1 MDSKPIFEVSHLR
14 VAAFDSGLSVGG
26 AFDAGVPGA
35 SVAVAVTD
43 AGEPL
48 SPGWVEVLPD
58 MSFSV
63 NSGEVL
69 ALVGESGSG
78 KSLALMGG
86 FSLLSQGTRV
96 LGGQTRFEDATF
108 LPGGETTVS
117 DSKASRKRRRESR
130 IAGTVVADYSDDRWT
145 KIVGTRIGFMFQNPV
160 GSWTPDLVIGE
171 QAGESLAAH
180 SDLTTDE
187 IETRVFDALG
197 EVELPQ
203 SRRLFGAFRHELSR
217 GMAQRAMLAA
227 AITKAPSLL
236 IADEPLNGLDPPV
249 AAAIMDLIKDM
260 QVRRGM
266 AMIIVTHDLAAVASV
281 ADRVAVVYG
290 GIIVEEAP
298 VAELYHHPKHP
309 YTAGLIGSI
318 PGIRRG
324 RLRGIRGEA
333 QRLVDVDRT
342 RCVFADRCEFVTEV
356 CQVGQPEIRRV
367 GGSMVACHNATPEGH
382 PGVRG

>member
-1 MDSKPIFEVSHLR
+1 VSQPLFEVRHLR
-14 VAAFDSGLSVGG
+14 VAAFDAELSYA
-26 AFDAGVPGA
+26 AFDSESSLGDISGPL
-35 SVAVAVTD
+35 TD
-43 AGEPL
+43 AGEIL

-63 NSGEVL
+63 MSGEVL

-86 FSLLSQGTRV
+86 FSLLSQETRV
-96 LGGQTRFEDATF
+96 LGGQTRFGDVTF
-108 LPGGETTVS
+108 LPGGETAVS
-117 DSKASRKRRRESR
+117 DSKRSRRQRKESR
-130 IAGTVVADYSDDRWT
+130 VAGTVVADYSDDEWA
-145 KIVGTRIGFMFQNPV
+145 KIVGTRIGFVFQNPI

-180 SDLTTDE
+180 SDLTDEE
-187 IETRVFDALG
+187 IEARVFDALG
-197 EVELPQ
+197 EVELPR

-249 AAAIMDLIKDM
+249 AAAIMELLKDM
-260 QVRRGM
+260 QVRRKM
-266 AMIIVTHDLAAVASV
+266 AMIVVTYDLAAVAGL

-290 GIIVEEAP
+290 GIIVEVGP
-298 VAELYHHPKHP
+298 VTQIYHHPKQP

-318 PGIRRG
+318 PGIRPG
-324 RLRGIRGEA
+324 RLRSIRGEA
-333 QRLVDVDRT
+333 PRLVDVDRT
-342 RCVFADRCEFVTEV
+342 RCVFADRCDFATEICDV
-356 CQVGQPEIRRV
+356 SQPELRLVRET
-367 GGSMVACHNATPEGH
+367 MVACHHATPVGH
-382 PGVRG
+382 TGVRG

>member
-1 MDSKPIFEVSHLR
+1 MSQPLFEVKHLR
-14 VAAFDSGLSVGG
+14 VAAFDAELSHAAFDSERSVGDITG
-26 AFDAGVPGA
+26 PM
-35 SVAVAVTD
+35 TD
-43 AGEPL
+43 AGEEL

-63 NSGEVL
+63 ESGEVL

-108 LPGGETTVS
+108 LPGGETAFS
-117 DSKASRKRRRESR
+117 DSKRSRQQRKESR
-130 IAGTVVADYSDDRWT
+130 VAGTVVADYSDDRWAT
-145 KIVGTRIGFMFQNPV
+145 IVGTRIGFMFQNPV

-180 SDLTTDE
+180 SVLTTEE
-187 IETRVFDALG
+187 IEARVFDALG
-197 EVELPQ
+197 EVELPK

-227 AITKAPSLL
+227 AITKAPALL

-249 AAAIMDLIKDM
+249 AAAIMDLMKDM
-260 QVRRGM
+260 QAKRKM
-266 AMIIVTHDLAAVASV
+266 AMIVVTHDLAAVASL
-281 ADRVAVVYG
+281 ADRVAVIYG
-290 GIIVEEAP
+290 GIIVEQAA
-298 VAELYHHPKHP
+298 VAEIYHRPKHP

-318 PGIRRG
+318 PGIRPG
-324 RLRGIRGEA
+324 RLRSIRGEA
-333 QRLVDVDRT
+333 VRLVDVNRSE
-342 RCVFADRCEFVTEV
+342 CVFVDRCDFATEI
-356 CQVGQPEIRRV
+356 CRASQPEVRPV
-367 GGSMVACHNATPEGH
+367 GESMVACHHAQEGGH
-382 PGVRG
+382 PGIRG

>member
-1 MDSKPIFEVSHLR
+1 MSQPLFEISHLR
-14 VAAFDSGLSVGG
+14 VAVFDGDLSLGAFDSERPVRDLRGT
-26 AFDAGVPGA
+26 
-35 SVAVAVTD
+35 VTD

-63 NSGEVL
+63 ESGEVL

-86 FSLLSQGTRV
+86 FSLLAQGTRV
-96 LGGQTRFEDATF
+96 IGGQTRFEDAIF
-108 LPGGETTVS
+108 FPGGEPVAP
-117 DSKASRKRRRESR
+117 DSKVSRRQRKESR
-130 IAGTVVADYSDDRWT
+130 VSGTVVADYSDDRWKT
-145 KIVGTRIGFMFQNPV
+145 IVGTRIGFLFQNPV

-171 QAGESLAAH
+171 QAGESLAEH
-180 SDLTTDE
+180 SDLTAAE
-187 IETRVFDALG
+187 IEARVFDALG
-197 EVELPQ
+197 EVELPR

-236 IADEPLNGLDPPV
+236 VADEPLNGLDPPV
-249 AAAIMDLIKDM
+249 AAAIMELLKDM
-260 QVRRGM
+260 QVRRNM
-266 AMIIVTHDLAAVASV
+266 AMIVVTHDLAAVAGL

-290 GIIVEEAP
+290 GIIVEEGS
-298 VAELYHHPKHP
+298 VTDIYYHPKHP

-318 PGIRRG
+318 PGIRPG
-324 RLRGIRGEA
+324 RLRSIRGEA
-333 QRLVDVDRT
+333 PRLIDVDRT
-342 RCVFADRCEFVTEV
+342 KCVFVDRCDFATEI
-356 CQVGQPEIRRV
+356 CHKSQPVASHIGE
-367 GGSMVACHNATPEGH
+367 SMVACHHATPTGH

>member
-1 MDSKPIFEVSHLR
+1 MDSQPIFEVSHLR
-14 VAAFDSGLSVGG
+14 VAAFDSALAVGG
-26 AFDAGVPGA
+26 AFDAGVA
-35 SVAVAVTD
+35 RTDMAVAVTD
-43 AGEPL
+43 AGEVL

-96 LGGQTRFEDATF
+96 LGGETRFEDATF

-117 DSKASRKRRRESR
+117 DSKLSRKQRKESR
-130 IAGTVVADYSDDRWT
+130 LAGTVVADYSDDRWT
-145 KIVGTRIGFMFQNPV
+145 RIVGTRIGFMFQNPV

-171 QAGESLAAH
+171 QTGESLAAH

-187 IETRVFDALG
+187 IEARVFDALG

-236 IADEPLNGLDPPV
+236 VADEPLNGLDPPV
-249 AAAIMDLIKDM
+249 AAAIMNLIKDM

-266 AMIIVTHDLAAVASV
+266 AMIIVTHDLAAVAKV
-281 ADRVAVVYG
+281 ADRVAIVYG
-290 GIIVEEAP
+290 GVIVEEAP
-298 VAELYHHPKHP
+298 VAEIYHHPKHP

-318 PGIRRG
+318 PGIRQG
-324 RLRGIRGEA
+324 RLRTIKGEA
-333 QRLVDVDRT
+333 PRLVDVDRA
-342 RCVFADRCEFVTEV
+342 RCVFAGRCDLATEI
-356 CQVGQPEIRRV
+356 CQSSQPEMRIV
-367 GGSMVACHNATPEGH
+367 GESSVACHHATPEGL
-382 PGVRG
+382 PGISG

>member
-1 MDSKPIFEVSHLR
+1 MSQPLFEVSHLR
-14 VAAFDSGLSVGG
+14 VAAYDAELSIASFDSGRSVHDGHS
-26 AFDAGVPGA
+26 P
-35 SVAVAVTD
+35 VTD
-43 AGEPL
+43 AGEYL

-63 NSGEVL
+63 RSGEVL

-96 LGGQTRFEDATF
+96 LGGSTRFEDATF
-108 LPGGETTVS
+108 LPGGGIAVS
-117 DSKASRKRRRESR
+117 DSKRSRKQRKESR
-130 IAGTVVADYSDDRWT
+130 VAGTVVADYADDRWA
-145 KIVGTRIGFMFQNPV
+145 KVVGTRVGFMFQNPV
-160 GSWTPDLVIGE
+160 GSWTPDLIIGE
-171 QAGESLAAH
+171 QTGESLAAH
-180 SDLTTDE
+180 SDLTTEE
-187 IETRVFDALG
+187 IEARVFDALG
-197 EVELPQ
+197 EVELER

-249 AAAIMDLIKDM
+249 AAAIMDLLKDM
-260 QVRRGM
+260 QARRKM
-266 AMIIVTHDLAAVASV
+266 AMIIVTHDLAAVATL

-290 GIIVEEAP
+290 GIIVEEGP
-298 VAELYHHPKHP
+298 VTEIYYHPKHP

-318 PGIRRG
+318 PGIRPG
-324 RLRGIRGEA
+324 RLRSIRGEA
-333 QRLVDVDRT
+333 PRLVDVDRT
-342 RCVFADRCEFVTEV
+342 KCVFVDRCDFATEI
-356 CQVGQPEIRRV
+356 CHVGQPEIGLV
-367 GGSMVACHNATPEGH
+367 GESMVACYHATPVGY

>member
-1 MDSKPIFEVSHLR
+1 MSRPLFEVSHLR
-14 VAAFDSGLSVGG
+14 VAAYDAELSIASFDSGRSAHGDPSP
-26 AFDAGVPGA
+26 AK
-35 SVAVAVTD
+35 D
-43 AGEPL
+43 AGEYL

-63 NSGEVL
+63 DHGEVL

-96 LGGQTRFEDATF
+96 LGGQTRFEDAVF
-108 LPGGETTVS
+108 LPGGETAVS
-117 DSKASRKRRRESR
+117 DTKRSRRQRKESR
-130 IAGTVVADYSDDRWT
+130 VAGTVVADYGDAEWERA
-145 KIVGTRIGFMFQNPV
+145 VGTRIGFMFQNPV
-160 GSWTPDLVIGE
+160 GSWTPDLIIGE
-171 QAGESLAAH
+171 QTGESLAVH
-180 SDLTTDE
+180 SDLSTEE
-187 IETRVFDALG
+187 IEARVFDALG
-197 EVELPQ
+197 EVKLPK

-227 AITKAPSLL
+227 AIAKAPSLL

-249 AAAIMDLIKDM
+249 AAAIMELIKDM
-260 QVRRGM
+260 QKKRNM
-266 AMIIVTHDLAAVASV
+266 AMIIVTHDLAAIAGL

-298 VAELYHHPKHP
+298 VTEIYYHPKHP

-318 PGIRRG
+318 PGIRPG

-342 RCVFADRCEFVTEV
+342 RCVFFDRCDFATEV
-356 CQVGQPEIRRV
+356 CQVGQPEARPV
-367 GGSMVACHNATPEGH
+367 GASMVACHHATPVGF

>member
-1 MDSKPIFEVSHLR
+1 MSQPLFEVSHLR
-14 VAAFDSGLSVGG
+14 VAAFDAELSHT
-26 AFDAGVPGA
+26 AFDSGRSHGDITGP
-35 SVAVAVTD
+35 VTD
-43 AGEPL
+43 AGEQL

-63 NSGEVL
+63 DSGEVL

-86 FSLLSQGTRV
+86 FSLLSPGTRV

-108 LPGGETTVS
+108 LPGGETVS
-117 DSKASRKRRRESR
+117 SDTKRSRKQRKESR
-130 IAGTVVADYSDDRWT
+130 VAGTVVADYSDDRWT
-145 KIVGTRIGFMFQNPV
+145 KIVGTRIGFMFQNPI

-171 QAGESLAAH
+171 QAGEALAVH
-180 SDLTTDE
+180 SDLTTEE
-187 IETRVFDALG
+187 IESRVFDALG
-197 EVELPQ
+197 EVELPR

-227 AITKAPSLL
+227 ALTKAPTLL
-236 IADEPLNGLDPPV
+236 VADEPLNGLDPPV

-260 QVRRGM
+260 QTRREM
-266 AMIIVTHDLAAVASV
+266 AMIIVTHDLAAVASL

-290 GIIVEEAP
+290 GIIVEEGP
-298 VAELYHHPKHP
+298 VTEIYHHPKHP

-324 RLRGIRGEA
+324 RLASISGEA
-333 QRLVDVDRT
+333 QRLVDIDRT
-342 RCVFADRCEFVTEV
+342 KCVFADRCDFATEI
-356 CQVGQPEIRRV
+356 CELNQPELSLV
-367 GGSMVACHNATPEGH
+367 GGSMVACHHATPVGH
-382 PGVRG
+382 PGIRG